1 MKKRK
6 PNKATII
13 RTAAFFIAVI
23 NEVCAWRG
31 WHLLPISSE
40 DVAQIVNDLA
50 LIVTGII
57 AWWKD
62 NAFTQIAIYHNE
74 RMLADKKR
82 EKISRRLYKD

>member
-1 MKKRK
+1 MKKK
-6 PNKATII
+6 PSKATII

-31 WHLLPISSE
+31 WQLLPISSE
-40 DVAQIVNDLA
+40 DVAQVVDDLA
-50 LIVTGII
+50 LIITGII

-82 EKISRRLYKD
+82 ARVRKALYKD

>member
-1 MKKRK
+1 MKNK
-6 PNKATII
+6 PSKATII
-13 RTAAFFIAVI
+13 RTAAFFIAII

-31 WHLLPISSE
+31 WQLLPITSE
-40 DVAQIVNDLA
+40 DAAQVVGDIA

-62 NAFTQIAIYHNE
+62 NAFTPIAIYHNQ

-82 EKISRRLYKD
+82 AKVAKKVYK